1 MQLSVQLK
9 VKHATLRF
17 RTDLQTYH
25 FSVHLHVILH
35 GQFQIARRFYTVEG
49 QPHPLTSK
57 NWLVK
62 LVKHFLKFK
71 TIYVK

>member
-1 MQLSVQLK
+1 MGEGVVGL
-9 VKHATLRF
+9 
-17 RTDLQTYH
+17 LQVTTGYGGVS
-25 FSVHLHVILH
+25 FC

-71 TIYVK
+71 TIYVQ